1 MVTGTISSAVK
12 LQALDTKWQ
21 QKKNDLKSGRFQK
34 EMTPEE
40 RMLADYKE
48 QMEKQRESN
57 SHADLYNKLKSG
69 GKLSSEEISYL
80 EQNDPEALR
89 RYREDQAEQK
99 AYERDLKNCKT
110 KDEVDRVKMNKL
122 GNFATQAKN
131 IANDPYIPLDKKLE
145 LMNQLND
152 KVCRVQEAHLE
163 FVDSQK
169 YKDMPTEN
177 ELLQENVENAVENI
191 EHDEKIET
199 PEQAEIISEFEE
211 NDIEESPEEKLK
223 KAEREDKTE
232 ETVKNENVDS
242 GVSFDTVTKS
252 IQNFVFSAG
261 VFDSKLDISL

>member
-12 LQALDTKWQ
+12 LQVLDTKWQ
-21 QKKNDLKSGRFQK
+21 QKKNDLKSGNFKK
-34 EMTPEE
+34 ELSPEE

-89 RYREDQAEQK
+89 KYREDQAEQK

-122 GNFATQAKN
+122 GNFATQANN

-152 KVCRVQEAHLE
+152 KVCRVQEVHLE

-169 YKDMPTEN
+169 YKDMPTEG

-191 EHDEKIET
+191 KPDETTET
-199 PEQAEIISEFEE
+199 TEQKEALADSVDNGIV
-211 NDIEESPEEKLK
+211 ESPEDKLK
-223 KAEREDKTE
+223 KAEREDRTE
-232 ETVKNENVDS
+232 ETVKNKNEDS
-242 GVSFDTVTKS
+242 GIEFETVTKS
-252 IQNFVFSAG
+252 IQNFVFSTG
-261 VFDSKLDISL
+261 NFDSKLDISL

>member
-12 LQALDTKWQ
+12 LQFLDSKWQ

-177 ELLQENVENAVENI
+177 ELLQE
-191 EHDEKIET
+191 K
-199 PEQAEIISEFEE
+199 
-211 NDIEESPEEKLK
+211 DIEESPEEKLK
-223 KAEREDKTE
+223 KAEREDTTE
-232 ETVKNENVDS
+232 ETVKNENEDS
-242 GVSFDTVTKS
+242 GVDLDTVTKS

-261 VFDSKLDISL
+261 IFDSKLDISL

>member
-12 LQALDTKWQ
+12 LQFLDSKWQ

-69 GKLSSEEISYL
+69 GKLSSEEIAYL

-177 ELLQENVENAVENI
+177 ELLQE
-191 EHDEKIET
+191 K
-199 PEQAEIISEFEE
+199 
-211 NDIEESPEEKLK
+211 DIEESPEEKLK

-232 ETVKNENVDS
+232 ETVKNENEDS
-242 GVSFDTVTKS
+242 GVDFDTVTKS

-261 VFDSKLDISL
+261 IFDSKLDISL

>member
-1 MVTGTISSAVK
+1 MVTGTVNNAVK
-12 LQALDTKWQ
+12 LQVLDNKWQ
-21 QKKNDLKSGRFQK
+21 QKKNDIHVNKKQH
-34 EMTPEE
+34 EMSAEE
-40 RMLADYKE
+40 RIMFNYRE
-48 QMEKQRESN
+48 QMDEIRESN
-57 SHADLYNKLKSG
+57 SHADLYNKLKTG

-122 GNFATQAKN
+122 GQFASTAKD

-169 YKDMPTEN
+169 YKDMPTED
-177 ELLQENVENAVENI
+177 ELLQENIENAVENI
-191 EHDEKIET
+191 EQDVAEA
-199 PEQAEIISEFEE
+199 PEQTEILADSVDD
-211 NDIEESPEEKLK
+211 NIEKSPEEKMK
-223 KAEREDKTE
+223 KAERENKTE
-232 ETVKNENVDS
+232 DFIKKENEDS
-242 GVSFDTVTKS
+242 GIEFETVTKS

-261 VFDSKLDISL
+261 TFDSKLDISL

>member
-12 LQALDTKWQ
+12 LQFLDSKWQ

-131 IANDPYIPLDKKLE
+131 ISNDPYIPLDKKLE

-169 YKDMPTEN
+169 YKDMPTEK
-177 ELLQENVENAVENI
+177 ELLQQ
-191 EHDEKIET
+191 EK
-199 PEQAEIISEFEE
+199 
-211 NDIEESPEEKLK
+211 DIEESPEEKLK
-223 KAEREDKTE
+223 KTEREDKTE
-232 ETVKNENVDS
+232 ETVKNENEDS
-242 GVSFDTVTKS
+242 GVDFDTVTKS
-252 IQNFVFSAG
+252 IQNFVFLAG
-261 VFDSKLDISL
+261 IFDSKLDISL

>member
-12 LQALDTKWQ
+12 LQFLDSKWQ

-177 ELLQENVENAVENI
+177 ELLQE
-191 EHDEKIET
+191 K
-199 PEQAEIISEFEE
+199 
-211 NDIEESPEEKLK
+211 DIEESPEEKLK

-232 ETVKNENVDS
+232 ETVKNENEDS
-242 GVSFDTVTKS
+242 GVDFDTVTKS

-261 VFDSKLDISL
+261 IFDSKLDISL

>member
-12 LQALDTKWQ
+12 LQVLDTKWQ
-21 QKKNDLKSGRFQK
+21 QKKNDIKSGNFKK
-34 EMTPEE
+34 ELTPEE

-99 AYERDLKNCKT
+99 AYEEDLKRCKT

-122 GNFATQAKN
+122 GNFATQANN

-169 YKDMPTEN
+169 YKDMPTEG
-177 ELLQENVENAVENI
+177 ELQEERTEESTENRVVDTLPKVEV
-191 EHDEKIET
+191 D
-199 PEQAEIISEFEE
+199 
-211 NDIEESPEEKLK
+211 DGESPEEKMK
-223 KAEREDKTE
+223 KAEREDKKDE
-232 ETVKNENVDS
+232 AVKNKNEDS
-242 GVSFDTVTKS
+242 GIEFETVTKS
-252 IQNFVFSAG
+252 IQNFVFSTG
-261 VFDSKLDISL
+261 NFDSKLDISL